1 MSKNKLFIVIS
12 LIVGLLADLCLRLT
26 TGEEGN
32 LLVHSVVFFIGFV
45 ITYGILRIRSNRD
58 ERG

>member
-1 MSKNKLFIVIS
+1 MSKNQLFIFIS
-12 LIVGLLADLCLRLT
+12 LIVGLLADLRLRLT

-45 ITYGILRIRSNRD
+45 ITYGILRIGSKRD
-58 ERG
+58 KRG

>member
-1 MSKNKLFIVIS
+1 MSKNQLFIFIS

-26 TGEEGN
+26 TGKEGN

-45 ITYGILRIRSNRD
+45 ITYGILRIGSKRD
-58 ERG
+58 KRG

>member
-1 MSKNKLFIVIS
+1 MSKNKFFIVIS